1 VIQQAADEH
10 YMNRSMTHKEIQ
22 DHEVIEQY
30 VRHQLSPADRQLFQE
45 HYFGC
50 DECFEQVQ
58 LMSRF
63 VAGVRDG
70 SSSGVFAGEQGT
82 SVASTNRLRTWFV
95 PALAMSFLIAA
106 VLLGVWVLSLRR
118 ENQRLAQQSSEQRE
132 AAEQLRS
139 LEAKIRELEASGTES
154 QQEKESLRAEVNR
167 LKEQLAATGQPE
179 VAQRRTPDVNVPA
192 INIYPLGDT
201 QRSTGSGDINRVN
214 LPPAARS
221 FVLIL
226 SDSGGTS
233 SNYRVEI
240 ADTSGRTLARRAGL
254 KPDKQGEVSVS
265 LDRSQ
270 FSKGRYTVKLFAA
283 GKKVSEYVVEIE

>member
-1 VIQQAADEH
+1 
-10 YMNRSMTHKEIQ
+10 MNVSMTHDEIQ
-22 DHEVIEQY
+22 NREVVEQY
-30 VRHQLSPADRQLFQE
+30 VRHKLSPADRQLFQE
-45 HYFGC
+45 HYFSC

-58 LMSRF
+58 LMARF

-70 SSSGVFAGEQGT
+70 SSSGVIGGEQVR
-82 SVASTNRLRTWFV
+82 SVASTNRLRAWIV

-118 ENQRLAQQSSEQRE
+118 ENQQLAQQSSEQRQ

-139 LEAKIRELEASGTES
+139 LEAKIRELEANGTAS

-214 LPPAARS
+214 LPPAARN

-226 SDSGGTS
+226 SDFGGTS

-240 ADTSGRTLARRAGL
+240 TDAAGRTIARRAGL
-254 KPDKQGEVSVS
+254 KPDKQSEVSVS

-283 GKKVSEYVVEIE
+283 SKKIGEYAIEIE

>member
-1 VIQQAADEH
+1 MDE
-10 YMNRSMTHKEIQ
+10 SMTHDEIQ
-22 DHEVIEQY
+22 NREVVEQY
-30 VRHQLSPADRQLFQE
+30 VRHKLSPADRQLFQE
-45 HYFGC
+45 HYVSC

-58 LMSRF
+58 LMARF

-70 SSSGVFAGEQGT
+70 SSSGVLGGEQVK
-82 SVASTNRLRTWFV
+82 SVVSTNRLTAWIV

-118 ENQRLAQQSSEQRE
+118 ENQRLAQQSSEQRQ

-139 LEAKIRELEASGTES
+139 LEAKIRELEASDTGS
-154 QQEKESLRAEVNR
+154 RQEAESLRAEVNR
-167 LKEQLAATGQPE
+167 LKEQLVATGQPE

-214 LPPAARS
+214 LPPAARN

-226 SDSGGTS
+226 SDSGGAS

-240 ADTSGRTLARRAGL
+240 TDTAGKTIARRAGL

-283 GKKVSEYVVEIE
+283 SKKIAEYLIEIQ